1 MKNLLTRSISG
12 LVYVVIILAS
22 LWINPLLFALISALI
37 CLFALREMRRL
48 ISGHPGFVFWDFLI
62 SLFLFMAIV
71 SLYFTSIQKFSPIL
85 LLLVMILIFTS
96 AIYRTSEKV
105 KLFLLNI
112 SFSMLYI
119 VLPLYLLNII
129 HLDSISKEIPFS
141 LAVFIL
147 IWTNDTFAYLTGLA
161 IGKHRL
167 FERISPKKSWEGFFG
182 GLLTTLAVAYILYIF
197 YPTFGLIQWML
208 FGILTSISGVYGDFI
223 ESILKRSANIKD
235 SGNLMPGHGGILD
248 RIDSVLLVSPV
259 IYIYLHLI
267 IN

>member
-22 LWINPLLFALISALI
+22 LWIHPLLFALISALI

-167 FERISPKKSWEGFFG
+167 FERISPKKSWVQA
-182 GLLTTLAVAYILYIF
+182 LA
-197 YPTFGLIQWML
+197 
-208 FGILTSISGVYGDFI
+208 
-223 ESILKRSANIKD
+223 
-235 SGNLMPGHGGILD
+235 
-248 RIDSVLLVSPV
+248 
-259 IYIYLHLI
+259 
-267 IN
+267 